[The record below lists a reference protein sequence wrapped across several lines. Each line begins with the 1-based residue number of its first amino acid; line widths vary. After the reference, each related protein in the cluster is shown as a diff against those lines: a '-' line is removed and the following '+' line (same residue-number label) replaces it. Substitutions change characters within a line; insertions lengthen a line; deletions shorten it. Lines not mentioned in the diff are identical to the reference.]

1 MALPRQ
7 YKRHN
12 EILERLQNG
21 ETLSITQLA
30 REWDTTTKTVQRDFN
45 KLMEGNY
52 GVIRADDG
60 KQFVLSKKQVTS
72 KSADT
77 AVKMLDSLLSDMGGK
92 LYSKVQPVL
101 HKIQRHIESPF
112 YTRIDVED
120 ISDTMDL
127 IEDLEYAIS
136 KQKMITFE
144 YKRWWKPNEIK
155 THEEV
160 KPYKIVI
167 FNGFWYLIAQKR
179 DFTMHLYLKEIHN
192 LKILDKTFKLDD
204 NIINRLEKAHNIYFD
219 SRKEPFEVILLL
231 QSNAIVYFER
241 KPLNGQYLKKNS
253 DGTAELT
260 ISATNKEE
268 IFPILKSWLPQIKVI
283 EPPELQE
290 EFEEM
295 LQKYLMTN

>member
-7 YKRHN
+7 HKRHN
-12 EILERLQNG
+12 EILERLQDG
-21 ETLSITQLA
+21 ETLSISQLA
-30 REWDTTTKTVQRDFN
+30 REWDTTTKTVQRDFI

-92 LYSKVQPVL
+92 LYAKVQPVL

-179 DFTMHLYLKEIHN
+179 DFAMHLYLKEIHN
-192 LKILDKTFKLDD
+192 LKILDKTFKLND
-204 NIINRLEKAHNIYFD
+204 NILNGLEKAHNIYFK
-219 SRKEPFEVILLL
+219 SNTEPFEVVLLL
-231 QSNAIVYFER
+231 EHDAIVYFER
-241 KPLNGQYLKKNS
+241 KPLKGQFLKKNQ

-260 ISATNKEE
+260 ICATDKEE
-268 IFPILKSWLPQIKVI
+268 IFPILKTWLPKIKVI
-283 EPPELQE
+283 EPPELQD
-290 EFEEM
+290 EFENII
-295 LQKYLMTN
+295 KSYLC

>member
-1 MALPRQ
+1 MLQ
-7 YKRHN
+7 HQRHAI
-12 EILERLQNG
+12 ILERLNNG
-21 ETLSITQLA
+21 ETLSITEVA
-30 REWDTTTKTVQRDFN
+30 REFGEINKTLQRDFK

-52 GVIRADDG
+52 GIIRADDG
-60 KQFVLSKKQVTS
+60 KRFVLSKKQITS

-92 LYSKVQPVL
+92 LHAKVQPVL

-155 THEEV
+155 THAEV

-179 DFTMHLYLKEIHN
+179 DFIMHLHLKSINN
-192 LKILDKTFKLDD
+192 LKILDKTFKLEDK
-204 NIINRLEKAHNIYFD
+204 IIGRLEKAHNIYFD
-219 SRKEPFEVILLL
+219 SSKEPFEVVFLLDH
-231 QSNAIVYFER
+231 NAIVYFER
-241 KPLNGQYLKKNS
+241 KPLNGQFLKKNV

-268 IFPILKSWLPQIKVI
+268 IFPILKTWLPQIKVI

-290 EFEEM
+290 EFENSI
-295 LQKYLMTN
+295 KAYLS

>member
-1 MALPRQ
+1 
-7 YKRHN
+7 
-12 EILERLQNG
+12 
-21 ETLSITQLA
+21 
-30 REWDTTTKTVQRDFN
+30 
-45 KLMEGNY
+45 
-52 GVIRADDG
+52 
-60 KQFVLSKKQVTS
+60 
-72 KSADT
+72 
-77 AVKMLDSLLSDMGGK
+77 MGGK

-192 LKILDKTFKLDD
+192 LKILDKTFKLED

-268 IFPILKSWLPQIKVI
+268 IFPILKRWLPQIKVI

-295 LQKYLMTN
+295 MKKYLNY

>member
-1 MALPRQ
+1 MLQ
-7 YKRHN
+7 HQRHAI
-12 EILERLQNG
+12 ILERLKNG
-21 ETLSITQLA
+21 ETLSITALA
-30 REWDTTTKTVQRDFN
+30 KEWGIINKTLQRDFK

-52 GVIRADDG
+52 GIIRADDG

-77 AVKMLDSLLSDMGGK
+77 AVKMLDSLLADMGGK
-92 LYSKVQPVL
+92 LHAKVQPVL
-101 HKIQRHIESPF
+101 HKIQRHIASPF

-120 ISDTMDL
+120 ISDSMDL

-136 KQKMITFE
+136 KQKMITLD

-204 NIINRLEKAHNIYFD
+204 NIINRLEKAHNIYFN
-219 SRKEPFEVILLL
+219 SHKEPFEVTLLL
-231 QSNAIVYFER
+231 DSNAIIYFER
-241 KPLNGQYLKKNS
+241 KPLKGQYLKKNS

-260 ISATNKEE
+260 ISATAKEE
-268 IFPILKSWLPQIKVI
+268 IFPILKTWLPQIRVI
-283 EPPELQE
+283 EPKELQE

-295 LQKYLMTN
+295 VKEYLNLT

>member
-1 MALPRQ
+1 MQKQ

-12 EILERLQNG
+12 EILERLGNG
-21 ETLSITQLA
+21 ELLSITQLA
-30 REWDTTTKTVQRDFN
+30 QEWHTTTKTVQRDFK

-60 KQFVLSKKQVTS
+60 KRFMISKNQVTS

-92 LYSKVQPVL
+92 LYTKVQPVL

-144 YKRWWKPNEIK
+144 YKRWWKPDEIK

-167 FNGFWYLIAQKR
+167 FNGYWYLIAQKR

-192 LKILDKTFKLDD
+192 LKTSNKTFTLDEKIL
-204 NIINRLEKAHNIYFD
+204 NSLEKAHNIYFN
-219 SRKEPFEVILLL
+219 SQKEPFEVILLL
-231 QSNAIVYFER
+231 DSDAIVYFER
-241 KPLNGQYLKKNS
+241 KPLKGQFLKKNK

-260 ISATNKEE
+260 ISATDKKE
-268 IFPILKSWLPQIKVI
+268 IFPILKTWLPQIRVI

-295 LQKYLMTN
+295 MKKYLTKK